1 MTPLLLR
8 EMVPLVL
15 VSGLVLLAWV
25 VMRAAS
31 AHSGKPLA
39 VSREWLS
46 DEETGRHGH

>member
-8 EMVPLVL
+8 EMVLPILVT
-15 VSGLVLLAWV
+15 GLVLLAWI

-31 AHSGKPLA
+31 AHDGKAPT